1 MFDFSTL
8 QQLFGGGNGQGLL
21 GQYGQQPYGGQQQP
35 QMGQQQ
41 GGMPGYGTN
50 PYAMGIPTQPQAT
63 APYQQYSPYTQ
74 GGSPYTQTGWTPSFQ
89 DYFSPF
95 QDLRQEWQDKNNADY
110 TAAQQPQ
117 GPSNPNQG
125 QVAWSGGNPLDPFY
139 TGSQN
144 SGAIDWITQEEA
156 DKRQARLDMVN
167 YWGGYGGISGL
178 R

>member
-1 MFDFSTL
+1 MFDFSML
-8 QQLFGGGNGQGLL
+8 QQLFGGGRGQGLL
-21 GQYGQQPYGGQQQP
+21 GQQPYGGQQQP

-41 GGMPGYGTN
+41 PAMPGYGPNVGN

-95 QDLRQEWQDKNNADY
+95 QDLRQEWQDQNALDY

-117 GPSNPNQG
+117 TPPNGG
-125 QVAWSGGNPLDPFY
+125 QHYTSVPYSGIGAGMMSAITGEPATQRIYDAGYSPPVFSGG
-139 TGSQN
+139 G
-144 SGAIDWITQEEA
+144 
-156 DKRQARLDMVN
+156 
-167 YWGGYGGISGL
+167 GGIGIFGGDDGVFD
-178 R
+178 